1 MKVSTTSFPSV
12 FETAFGNT
20 ENSSKDLLN
29 GLKIKKDDTWYLV
42 GNLARRGGIN
52 PGRVTNA
59 APSEEDY
66 EILFKAALLNTIDK
80 VQQPIALTVG
90 FPFSTYN
97 IYKTAAEQ
105 FLSKRHFLIDY
116 DTQTYNT
123 KGSFKKAMFDIEKYE
138 VIPEIVGGIIGL
150 KKTIN
155 EPQLDNFIAISF
167 GFGTIEG
174 GMATGDGLIHRTC
187 FSSHG
192 IRYAINNLTRELN
205 QKHYL
210 EMKNEHQVDDAFMK
224 GSIFTNRKRIDLRD
238 MRKGVLTQYY
248 KEVVSPLMR
257 SYFTDLDFET
267 CEKIYLMGG
276 GAHYR
281 ELTDAFVEEF
291 RDFIPVEVAP
301 EPEKLMS
308 IGYLYNSLRISDN
321 KPQRSVGLDLGN
333 SSSIVSTFEDQ
344 VQHTPSVTP
353 NLNPN
358 PITL

>member
-1 MKVSTTSFPSV
+1 MKVSTISFPSV

-29 GLKIKKDDTWYLV
+29 GLKIKKDDSWYLV
-42 GNLARRGGIN
+42 GNLAKRGGIN
-52 PGRVTNA
+52 PSRITNA
-59 APSEEDY
+59 SPNEEDY
-66 EILFKAALLNTIDK
+66 EILFKAAMLNTMDK
-80 VQQPIALTVG
+80 VQQPIAITMG

-116 DTQTYNT
+116 DTQTFNN
-123 KGSFKKAMFDIEKYE
+123 KGSFKKGMFDIEKYE

-155 EPQLDNFIAISF
+155 APQLDNFIAVSF

-174 GMATGDGLIHRTC
+174 GMATGDGLVHRTC

-224 GSIFTNRKRIDLRD
+224 GSIFTNRKRIDLRE
-238 MRKGVLTQYY
+238 MRKSVLTQYY

-257 SYFTDLDFET
+257 TYFTDLDFET

-291 RDFIPVEVAP
+291 RDFVPVEVAP
-301 EPEKLMS
+301 DPEKLIS
-308 IGYLYNSLRISDN
+308 IGYLYNSLRISDT
-321 KPQRSVGLDLGN
+321 KPQRCVGLDLGN
-333 SSSIVSTFEDQ
+333 SSSIISTFENEHQ
-344 VQHTPSVTP
+344 PSVTT
-353 NLNPN
+353 NPV
-358 PITL
+358 TL

>member
-29 GLKIKKDDTWYLV
+29 GLKIKKDEAWYLV
-42 GNLARRGGIN
+42 GNLAKRGGIN

-59 APSEEDY
+59 SPTEEDY

-97 IYKTAAEQ
+97 IYKNAAEQ

-150 KKTIN
+150 MKSIN

-174 GMATGDGLIHRTC
+174 GMATGDGLVHRTC

-238 MRKGVLTQYY
+238 MLKGVLTQYY
-248 KEVVSPLMR
+248 REVVSPLMR

-276 GAHYR
+276 GAYYR

-333 SSSIVSTFEDQ
+333 SSSIVSTFED
-344 VQHTPSVTP
+344 VTQHSPAT
-353 NLNPN
+353 PN

>member
-20 ENSSKDLLN
+20 ENSSKDLLS

-42 GNLARRGGIN
+42 GNLAKRGGIN
-52 PGRVTNA
+52 PNRITNA

-80 VQQPIALTVG
+80 VQQPISLTVG

-97 IYKTAAEQ
+97 IYKNNAEQ

-155 EPQLDNFIAISF
+155 EPQLDNFIAVSF

-224 GSIFTNRKRIDLRD
+224 GSIFTNRKRIDLRE
-238 MRKGVLTQYY
+238 MRKSVLTQYY

-276 GAHYR
+276 GAYYR

-291 RDFIPVEVAP
+291 RDFVPVEVAP

-308 IGYLYNSLRISDN
+308 VGYLYNSLRISDN
-321 KPQRSVGLDLGN
+321 KPQRCVGLDLGN
-333 SSSIVSTFEDQ
+333 ASSIISTFDDHAQ
-344 VQHTPSVTP
+344 PTTATT
-353 NLNPN
+353 PN
-358 PITL
+358 PITH